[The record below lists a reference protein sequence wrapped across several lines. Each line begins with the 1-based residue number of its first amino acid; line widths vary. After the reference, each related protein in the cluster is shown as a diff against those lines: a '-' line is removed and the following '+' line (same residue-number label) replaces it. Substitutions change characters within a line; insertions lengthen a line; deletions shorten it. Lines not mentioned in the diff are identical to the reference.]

1 MWAEFGKRVLL
12 TPLAPDDRVGL
23 YIGGIIFTQQNNRPT
38 SQEAPDTEKL
48 IPWAEGNGLWST
60 VAGRVRDLAGV
71 DVVTFFVQNPYTC
84 DSAASIA
91 VRIGRPVEQV
101 RSVLDGLADAQ
112 LLIRTDLDDVTVYEL
127 TDEPQRRQTLQQY
140 VAWLR
145 EGFHWARMVLDGAG
159 DGSAPS
165 QRPRTP

>member
-1 MWAEFGKRVLL
+1 VE
-12 TPLAPDDRVGL
+12 
-23 YIGGIIFTQQNNRPT
+23 PT
-38 SQEAPDTEKL
+38 DTEKV

-60 VAGRVRDLAGV
+60 VVDEVRNLAAA

-91 VRIGRPVEQV
+91 VRIGRPEEQV
-101 RSVLDGLADAQ
+101 QAVLDGLVGVG
-112 LLIRTDLDDVTVYEL
+112 LLKKTDLGEVTVYEL